1 MFGIVSRVNF
11 TVTNTMEP
19 ASKSKI
25 DSQTKINV
33 AADKIPARCGRLMQV
48 LIPCQARHVLLLPL
62 MRSAADDVA

>member
-1 MFGIVSRVNF
+1 
-11 TVTNTMEP
+11 MEP